1 MFDITTELSSN
12 IFAILILAA
21 TIFALFLGILVYL
34 KDPQKKL
41 NQIFG
46 LFGIV
51 TAVWNFTNFM
61 CSIQPDVFWIRA
73 AYGIGVME
81 PTLGVFWILVLCK
94 KNLTKTKVLAFMVP
108 SLFFLYASLSGKL
121 IIEEAT
127 KILPGGSIG
136 EGKMGILMPY
146 YSVYL
151 VLMTIIMV
159 YTLWSSY
166 LRENGD
172 SKKQILYPLLGVGIW
187 SSLTAV
193 FSFILPVFGITIFT
207 SLDSVTVIIFLAL
220 TALGI
225 ARSRLFGVKVILT
238 EMLVGI
244 MGIVLLIVPFFM
256 PSTVLKILMAMI
268 FVFFVFIGYILI
280 QYSRKEERMK
290 EMLEQKVD
298 KNTEE
303 LQLSKEELEKFY
315 KVTIGREVRM
325 AELKKKIEELEDK

>member
-1 MFDITTELSSN
+1 
-12 IFAILILAA
+12 
-21 TIFALFLGILVYL
+21 
-34 KDPQKKL
+34 
-41 NQIFG
+41 
-46 LFGIV
+46 
-51 TAVWNFTNFM
+51 
-61 CSIQPDVFWIRA
+61 
-73 AYGIGVME
+73 
-81 PTLGVFWILVLCK
+81 
-94 KNLTKTKVLAFMVP
+94 VLAFMVP